1 LDRAGRGKS
10 AHAADAFAARPRRA
24 FQARDPE
31 VATMKSMMLVLALV
45 LSLAGCSRGG
55 GDSAEKVF
63 ADMTANMQEMSAI
76 LASVTDE
83 ASAKAAV
90 PRIDAVRA
98 KMRDCARRAKAVPRP
113 DAAAERRLDAAAM
126 AVQRDI
132 MPAVLAARQRLQ
144 AQPELMA
151 ILAPALQ
158 GMENDL

>member
-1 LDRAGRGKS
+1 
-10 AHAADAFAARPRRA
+10 
-24 FQARDPE
+24 
-31 VATMKSMMLVLALV
+31 MKTMMLLLALV
-45 LSLAGCSRGG
+45 LSLAGCNRGG

-76 LASVTDE
+76 LASVDDE

-98 KMRDCARRAKAVPRP
+98 KMRDCARRAKAVPKP
-113 DAAAERRLDAAAM
+113 DAAAEQRLDAAAM

-144 AQPELMA
+144 ARPELMA